1 MKHPFEKVI
10 EGIAQYINTH
20 LYAKMNDWQEFI
32 ARVFIGRF
40 FENTDAMKE
49 KLINNGFIRTF
60 GVIDSEGHVDVVQL
74 AKDMKREIARKG
86 QLSFDIPMFGK
97 MTFSPSD
104 VDELF
109 RTITSEELA
118 NYENY

>member
-40 FENTDAMKE
+40 FENTEAMKSS
-49 KLINNGFIRTF
+49 LINNGFIRTF
-60 GVIDSEGHVDVVQL
+60 GVIDSDGDIEVVQL

-97 MTFSPSD
+97 MTFTPDD
-104 VDELF
+104 VNELF
-109 RTITSEELA
+109 RIITGEELSA
-118 NYENY
+118 YENY

>member
-20 LYAKMNDWQEFI
+20 LYSKMNDWQEFI

-40 FENTDAMKE
+40 FENTDGMKSS
-49 KLINNGFIRTF
+49 LINNGFIRTF
-60 GVIDSEGHVDVVQL
+60 GVVDSDGNIEVVQL

-97 MTFSPSD
+97 MTFSPDD
-104 VDELF
+104 VNELF
-109 RTITSEELA
+109 RIITGEELS
-118 NYENY
+118 NYESY

>member
-1 MKHPFEKVI
+1 MKHSFERVI

-20 LYAKMNDWQEFI
+20 LYSKMNDWQEFV

-40 FENTDAMKE
+40 FENTEVIKT
-49 KLINNGFIRTF
+49 KLVENGFIRTF
-60 GVIDSEGHVDVVQL
+60 GVIDSDGNIEVVQL
-74 AKDMKREIARKG
+74 ARDMKREIARKG
-86 QLSFDIPMFGK
+86 SLSFDIPMFGK
-97 MTFSPSD
+97 MTFAPAD

-109 RTITSEELA
+109 KIITNEELA